1 MADNQNTSSI
11 QKGGSAGTKKQD
23 ELSEANDFVL
33 ADQAT
38 VKPETDGVGVLFGAE
53 AEFENNDGEAE
64 VGNSAAD
71 ADGVDALDSAPEAAE
86 NTVVNQPKPSQDVDA
101 QSSEGSGQT
110 SLNVSNGEVSGGDAR
125 VEDVA
130 LNENQQA
137 AGVNVIDA
145 EGVENNDAAI
155 EGGASGPTSQQSG
168 PQASEFNNES
178 EEANVELSLTVED
191 LPENATPGTLVATI
205 DTTGSSDTGPFTFEL
220 TGPDAALFTIVGN
233 EIFVAEGAS
242 IDFETLS
249 TLNFSVTVS
258 DVTGATAT
266 EDASVEILD
275 VNEAPTEV
283 TWTAFNLAE
292 DAAAGTAVGSIA
304 VADEDAG
311 DSHSFE
317 LSGEGSENFSIVDGQ
332 VVVAEG
338 VTLDHETNPTFNL
351 SLKVTDEG
359 GLETSRPITINVA
372 DVNEGPTDINLT
384 ANTVNENDAGA
395 VVGTLS
401 TTDVDDGQ
409 SHTYTVS
416 DSRFEVV
423 DGDLKLKDGV
433 SLDHETEDSVTV
445 TVTTDDGNG
454 GTFNEDFT
462 INVADVNEFAV
473 TAVADNDSDANTIS
487 EAASNGDTVG
497 ITAFAEDLDAT
508 TSDVTYSLSDD
519 ADGAFTIDS
528 DTGVVTV
535 LDASKISFED
545 GDTRD
550 IEVTATSADGST
562 SVQSYTI
569 NVTDTAE
576 SINVSGTFVDTG
588 VAETQITGSDTAD
601 NITLHET
608 GGNVRGGDGNDTLEG
623 SVANDV
629 LRGDDG
635 NDTVI
640 GGAGNDQIF
649 GGAGADVLDGGEGID
664 TARYDA
670 DSIGINVNLETGEAS
685 GGEAEGDSFA
695 SIENVW
701 GGSADDVITG
711 SSGNN
716 SLRGLDG
723 DDVIDGG
730 AGNDV
735 LRGDEGNDTVVGG
748 AGNDQIFGGAGADV
762 LDGGEGV
769 DTLRYEEDIE
779 GVTLN
784 LQTNTVS
791 GGEAEGDTI
800 SNFENAYG
808 GSADDV
814 ITGSSGNN
822 TLRGRAGDD
831 TIYGGDGNDSV
842 FGDGGRDVL
851 DGGDGIDTLRFDF
864 DSAGVNVNLE
874 TGITSG
880 GEAEGDTISNFEN
893 VFGGSGNDVLTGDDG
908 RNVLRGNDGADTI
921 TGGAGNDIL
930 TGGAGDDAISGGSG
944 TDTANFSGNWSDYTI
959 TENNGTYTIVDNRD
973 GSPDGTDTVTD
984 VENFQFADGTVG
996 VADLVNSGP
1005 SDISLSANAVT
1016 ENDTGAVVGTLTTT
1030 DGDVLD
1036 SHTYTV
1042 SDSRFE
1048 VVDGDLKLKDDQSL
1062 SFEDGDTVTVTVT
1075 TTDNAGASYNE
1086 DFNIT
1091 VSDVTESINVS
1102 GTFVDTG
1109 VAETDITGS
1118 SGVDIITAHDDG
1130 SNIDGGDNYD
1140 TLIGGA
1146 GNDTF
1151 DGGLHNDT
1159 LSGSGGDDTLFGNH
1173 GADIITGGA
1182 GDDNI
1187 DGGTDTVGDDVA
1199 IYSGNWSDYTITE
1212 DSGTYTIVDNRD
1224 GSPDG
1229 TDTVTNIES
1238 FQFADGTVGVAD
1250 LLNVGPTDISADSTS
1265 VDENAT
1271 AGTVV
1276 ANLSAT
1282 DGDVLDNHT
1291 YEITGGASDL
1301 FEISGDQIVV
1311 KSGADLNF
1319 EGQTSHDVTVQVTD
1333 AHGASYS
1340 ETVTI
1345 NVNDQAEDIQLGDA
1359 GVTYTEVSV
1368 TETRVLG
1375 GDGDDTITG
1384 GDGDDTFGGGMGH
1397 DTLNGGDGDDAL
1409 FGNWNNDTVDGGA
1422 GDDHIDG
1429 GADHDTLF
1437 GGEGNDTLEGGYS
1450 GNDIIEGGAGNDTID
1465 GGGVGVGIVGGDNDT
1480 AVYSG
1485 NWSDYTITE
1494 NNGTYTIVDNRD
1506 GSPDGTDTVT
1516 DVENFQFA
1524 DGTVGVAD
1532 LVNSGPSDISLSTNA
1547 VTENDTGA
1555 VVGTLTT
1562 TDGDAL
1568 DSHTYTVS
1576 DSRFEVVDGDLKL
1589 KDDQSLS
1596 FEDGDTVTVTVT
1608 TTDSAGASY
1617 NEDFNITV
1625 SDVTESINV
1634 SGTFVD
1640 TGVAETD
1647 IAGSSGADVITA
1659 HDDGGKI
1666 TGDDGDDTLIGGAGD
1681 DDLRGNNGEDD
1692 ISGGAGN
1699 DILRGGDGD
1708 DIVSGGTGDDH
1719 IFGEAGADTLDG
1731 GDGVDTLRYNSDTD
1745 GLNVNLTD
1753 NTVTGAGSDGDTISN
1768 FENIQTGSGDDTL
1781 IGSSADNTLQSND
1794 GDDTLEGRGGDDA
1807 IRGGDGNDTAVYS
1820 GNWSDYTITVNASDT
1835 YTVVDNRPGSPD
1847 GTDTVRDVENFQFA
1861 DGIVPLADL
1870 LNTGPTDIDLSN
1882 SSVDENAAGAVVGE
1896 LSTTDSNALDSHSYT
1911 VSDSRFEVVDG
1922 DLKLKDGV
1930 SLDHET
1936 EDTVSVMVT
1945 TTDSFGESFNEDF
1958 TINVADVNEGPID
1971 LSITSATTSGI
1982 ALNNDG
1988 GTSALLETTDG
1999 GDIVGGLTQLTLEV
2013 TFSSTE
2019 PDNGYFFSYSVPG
2032 QANEVLFGINTADNL
2047 VLFVNGTGVA
2057 IPQSAIIGLFDGEEH
2072 QLSVTW
2078 DSADGAV
2085 AFYADGEIL
2094 GSTTGFATGETIGE
2108 DGILVLGQD
2117 QDNFGGGFQASQAF
2131 EGVLHDLRVFDDV
2144 RTSQEISDN
2153 TGTTLTGSED
2163 GLVANFQFD
2172 NLEGGVTT
2180 DIVSGHTLTLDHA
2193 TGGGFT
2199 TSTPELVVSVEE
2211 NATDGTVV
2219 ATISAVDNDEGDT
2232 VSFSLVDDA
2241 GGRFTIDETTGVVTV
2256 ADGSLLNFEADQSH
2270 DIIVQVEDNGGLT
2283 YQETV
2288 TIDLGD
2294 VNEGPTDID
2303 LTANT
2308 VNENDAGAVVGT
2320 LSTTDVD
2327 DGQSHS
2333 YTVSDSR
2340 FEVVDGDLKLKDGV
2354 SLDHETEDSV
2364 TVTVTTDDGNGGTFD
2379 EDFTIN
2385 VADVNEG
2392 PTVTGESVSVELP
2405 QDVFYFTG
2413 NSNFGM
2419 LDPSTGEV
2427 TILGDTNGVSY
2438 GDVAVTADGTLF
2450 GTTFGSGELHRLDSA
2465 TGDVLEVVTTDLP
2478 NNLNA
2483 LVAAPDGTLYATDA
2497 SSNQFFSIDADTGAS
2512 TLVGNIGSSTSGGD
2526 LAFVDG
2532 ELYLATGQSTI
2543 VRLDLDQIDGSNTIA
2558 SEVIV
2563 PNSGGVTFFG
2573 LTSNGDGELY
2583 ATDSDSNLY
2592 QVDIEGGTTTFI
2604 SDLSSS
2610 ISGSVYG
2617 AAAQSETS
2625 GFVEGNVLTNDSDV
2639 DGDALSITSFEFD
2652 GSSFTAGTEVPGEYG
2667 TFTLN
2672 SDGSYSYNVDENNAA
2687 TLALGEGEQGTET
2700 FTYTVSDGNG
2710 GTAQATITV
2719 DVQGQNEGPTAI
2731 SLSSTSVTE
2740 SDAGAVVGTLSTTDV
2755 DASDT
2760 HTYTV
2765 SDSRFEVVDGD
2776 LKLKDDQNLDFET
2789 EQSVTVTVTTTDST
2803 GASYNEDFT
2812 INVTDVAE
2820 SINVSGT
2827 FLDTGVAETEIS
2839 GSSGDDRIGANEDG
2853 GSVVYG
2859 LGGNDTLV
2867 GGAGNDDLRGGGGD
2881 DIINAGAGDDVVNV
2895 GNGDDVA
2902 DGGDGTDTLL
2912 VGNADINI
2920 VNLDTGV
2927 YTKEFDNG
2935 DVDTNTISNFENVDL
2950 SSATG
2955 NNEVTG
2961 DSNDNVITGGSGNDT
2976 ISGGDS
2982 NDTLL
2987 GGEGNDV
2994 LHGDAPAVS
3003 RIIDLEFEE
3012 SSGTSA
3018 ADSSGNSHTGT
3029 YVNGA
3034 TAGGTTRDGG
3044 GNAAVLD
3051 GIDDYIEVAAHSD
3064 FAVDQGTISLWFNPD
3079 NLDDPQSALFSR
3091 DSSNFDGGGHIT
3103 GWARSDGSVEIR
3115 IQSDTQSFHLRSDP
3129 NSIEAGEWNH
3139 VSFSFGPDGAKLYID
3154 GTEAASNDTTI
3165 GITGNNEPWTVGASQ
3180 TVSGDGTADNLR
3192 EYFDGAID
3200 DFSIVDRQLTAEEV
3214 VTVKDNGAAALED
3227 TSGAGNDILDGG
3239 DGNDTL
3245 HGGAGNDTLYGGL
3258 GTDVAE
3264 FGGDVGDYSIDTSG
3278 GIITVADNNIADGD
3292 DGVDTLSGVETLRF
3306 NGTDYDISSFVT
3318 SGTAS
3323 ADVIIGS
3330 EGNDVPSGSFGDDII
3345 FGGRGDDQVRGGEG
3359 ADELHGGSGSDT
3371 LLYDTD
3377 TVGVTVNLAT
3387 GAASGGDATGDT
3399 FTSFENV
3406 VGGLGNDDLTGDAND
3421 NTIWGRD
3428 GDDVIDGGAGNDR
3441 IYGEGGADAIDGGD
3455 GIDLVLYDHDTTGVT
3470 VNLETGTG
3478 SGGEAEGDTFDNIEN
3493 VLGGHGDDTITGDSN
3508 NNVLWGRDGMDVING
3523 GAGDDV
3529 LYGDGGNDTLS
3540 GGAGNDTLFGGDGDD
3555 ILTSGTGADTIDGG
3569 DGSDTI
3575 QLHAVVGQGGV
3586 SNSIQDTGT
3595 DGTDTLEFVGGSG
3608 SSFDVQ
3614 ANFSAET
3621 SGIEIIDGTQAT
3633 GEVLQANGLALD
3645 FDLTDVTLV
3654 GVDQIRGSGSDDTVI
3669 GSGGDD
3675 YITGGSGNDTLT
3687 GGLGDD
3693 LLEGGDGNDIF
3704 KIGLADGNDTIY
3716 GGSGGIYEDVIQLN
3730 GVTQE
3735 GLDNGSWTIALDNGT
3750 IESQADGQL
3759 DLSDDASGTITL
3771 QDGTSIDFY
3780 EIEQIQW

>member
-629 LRGDDG
+629 LRGDEG
-635 NDTVI
+635 NDTVV

-1945 TTDSFGESFNEDF
+1945 TTDSFGESFN
-1958 TINVADVNEGPID
+1958 
-1971 LSITSATTSGI
+1971 
-1982 ALNNDG
+1982 
-1988 GTSALLETTDG
+1988 
-1999 GDIVGGLTQLTLEV
+1999 
-2013 TFSSTE
+2013 
-2019 PDNGYFFSYSVPG
+2019 
-2032 QANEVLFGINTADNL
+2032 
-2047 VLFVNGTGVA
+2047 
-2057 IPQSAIIGLFDGEEH
+2057 
-2072 QLSVTW
+2072 
-2078 DSADGAV
+2078 
-2085 AFYADGEIL
+2085 
-2094 GSTTGFATGETIGE
+2094 
-2108 DGILVLGQD
+2108 
-2117 QDNFGGGFQASQAF
+2117 
-2131 EGVLHDLRVFDDV
+2131 
-2144 RTSQEISDN
+2144 
-2153 TGTTLTGSED
+2153 
-2163 GLVANFQFD
+2163 
-2172 NLEGGVTT
+2172 
-2180 DIVSGHTLTLDHA
+2180 
-2193 TGGGFT
+2193 
-2199 TSTPELVVSVEE
+2199 
-2211 NATDGTVV
+2211 
-2219 ATISAVDNDEGDT
+2219 
-2232 VSFSLVDDA
+2232 
-2241 GGRFTIDETTGVVTV
+2241 
-2256 ADGSLLNFEADQSH
+2256 
-2270 DIIVQVEDNGGLT
+2270 
-2283 YQETV
+2283 
-2288 TIDLGD
+2288 
-2294 VNEGPTDID
+2294 
-2303 LTANT
+2303 
-2308 VNENDAGAVVGT
+2308 
-2320 LSTTDVD
+2320 
-2327 DGQSHS
+2327 
-2333 YTVSDSR
+2333 
-2340 FEVVDGDLKLKDGV
+2340 
-2354 SLDHETEDSV
+2354 
-2364 TVTVTTDDGNGGTFD
+2364 